1 MKNENA
7 KQYENHVNSRREYT
21 NKIINSDANKKII
34 IAGPGTGKSLLFQ
47 EICKRNIKDDKNN
60 NLTLSFINELVEDLS
75 RDLYQLSEVRTLH
88 SFALGLIPG
97 DTKMFIKLGDFIEDD
112 YKVYTGK
119 IIDFNNILC
128 NLLEDKEGL
137 SFYSKRRK
145 YYNFFSPNCSVFTL
159 IKIYENDEKKI
170 PSYSHILIDEYQDF
184 NKLESRLL
192 FFLSDKSPILI
203 VGDDDQ
209 SLYDFKHANPQD
221 IRFKY
226 NSVDYAT
233 FKLPYC
239 SRCTEVIIEAY
250 NQLINK
256 AQSEGFLQ
264 DRTPKDFKYFPSK
277 EKDEISNKNNK
288 IVVKI
293 NVFQH
298 VIAYNIDKELR
309 MQFDPRSK
317 VLPSVLIIC
326 PLRKQIEALEKE
338 LRIKGF
344 KNIDAS
350 QKNKYD
356 PIIDGFN
363 LLLKDSKCNLGW
375 RIIFQA
381 VCEKQQKEDRFKLI
395 LDESI
400 STETK
405 FLDLLEVNE
414 RKYIKKIIA
423 VLRKINKNNPIND
436 DELNI
441 AFDCLGYNLNE
452 IAKDKI
458 KSELGQSSIQKHI
471 YKNTPIKIA
480 TILGSKGLTRDYTFL
495 VNFDNKYLL
504 EQNGKKLSV
513 TDGSICKFL
522 VALTRA
528 KTKTYIYTSENRYP
542 TYLEWIGKEFI
553 EDQ

>member
-1 MKNENA
+1 MTNENT
-7 KQYENHVNSRREYT
+7 KQYENYVNSRREYT

-47 EICKRNIKDDKNN
+47 EICKRNIKDDKND

-119 IIDFNNILC
+119 TIDFNNILC

-159 IKIYENDEKKI
+159 IKIFENNEKKI

-221 IRFKY
+221 IRSKY
-226 NSVDYAT
+226 NSVDYAA

-277 EKDEISNKNNK
+277 KKDEISNKNNK

-293 NVFQH
+293 KVFQH

-458 KSELGQSSIQKHI
+458 KSKLGQSSIQKHI

-504 EQNGKKLSV
+504 ERNGKKLSV

-528 KTKTYIYTSENRYP
+528 KIKTYIYTSGNIYP
-542 TYLEWIGKEFI
+542 TYLEWI
-553 EDQ
+553 